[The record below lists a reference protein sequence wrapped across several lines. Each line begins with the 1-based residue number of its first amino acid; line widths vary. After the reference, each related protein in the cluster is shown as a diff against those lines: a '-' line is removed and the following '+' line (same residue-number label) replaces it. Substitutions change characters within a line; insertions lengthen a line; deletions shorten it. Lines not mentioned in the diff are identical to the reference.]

1 MVIIENLNYL
11 QERDKMVRKF
21 KFFHGIVGPRLTA
34 VWSPQLQ
41 EDLQEGHGL
50 DIESELTRLMSEE
63 IAREIDDN
71 IISEL
76 TRRINGGIGLNLQER
91 VEYFERWLDMGGGQ
105 RA

>member
-1 MVIIENLNYL
+1 
-11 QERDKMVRKF
+11 MVRKF

-41 EDLQEGHGL
+41 EDLQAGHGL

-63 IAREIDDN
+63 IAREVDNN

-76 TRRINGGIGLNLQER
+76 TRRINGGDLNLQER
-91 VEYFERWLDMGGGQ
+91 VDYFERWLDVGGGQ